1 MYVRCP
7 IEDFENP
14 RNFIIGKILEVDDF
28 TENVIVLFLDPF
40 GFKNYYVNIP
50 EKAELPYNYVKRCTL
65 HRESYVT
72 YENRRYTVLSTIKE
86 DEWYYYYLKEALTNN
101 VIKVRE
107 DVVEAPFNGGRIS
120 PAEQLR
126 SYEFQNPAWYFG
138 RSVVSKTIKILDN
151 SVFGF
156 KELAGCKIFLKEH
169 QLRTIMRCLQEK
181 KCRFMLADEVG
192 MGKTIEAASVLKVYL
207 LHNSNK
213 RILIAVPRPLIAQW
227 RAELFIK
234 FEIILGNN
242 VNDNYVE
249 LIAEEDIEEYINGL
263 WDFVI
268 ADEAH
273 KLLANRKLYTYFHL
287 LSKRS
292 DNILLLSATP
302 VQQKKEAYLALLKLI
317 MPDKY
322 DHFSIDDF
330 QILVEKQKSITK
342 STYLVL
348 QDFDDYMD
356 NVSDIL
362 ENGNNP
368 YENDDCVDLFDDIQ
382 NGLRKISKLI
392 DDEGFEKILSEI
404 NIESYD
410 YGKSTIQEALLYVCE
425 NYQIEKNIIRNRRR
439 YMEEELPH
447 RTVREIEYELN
458 PDKNTY
464 EHTTYEAIVDWIS
477 GQEISSDIFE
487 KQYIPL
493 LTAFFSSSWAFNKE
507 IERQKG
513 KGIVIDS
520 DVEENAKEWL
530 NAEEWMLNELEDVLA
545 EPYNYSSRILSIV
558 DFIDQEIFEEKVVV
572 FTNYTDTFEKYGQVL
587 KAYFGEEKIALF
599 NKKMNE
605 EELELSIYRFQNEDS
620 CKILL
625 CDETGG
631 EGRNLQGA
639 DYVIHIDLPWDANS
653 IEQRIGR
660 LDRLGRPANKDV
672 CSVVTFAK
680 NTLEEELYN
689 FWNKGLNIFT
699 QSLSGLEIIM
709 NEINASIIHAVTSD
723 FRYGISNAINEII
736 ESSQKMEKE
745 IREEQH
751 FDSAAFIY
759 ATLNQ
764 ELKRLLHYYTVNEN
778 ELFENAMMG
787 WAKLA
792 GLKGQFSED
801 GIVRFNENSFS
812 IKSAENSMLIPPNW
826 MEYVNNTSNV
836 FSRKIRELY
845 EERTGKATVV
855 GNREIIG
862 TFNREL
868 SIKNDYLHFFA
879 PGDEVFDCI
888 VDNAINSYKGTC
900 TAIAVESDFDWCG
913 IVYTW
918 NLYPNSQLLLEKG
931 IPITALRQYKSYI
944 SADQISTAISTQKYD
959 YVPAEKVLKLLD
971 NISREQTAY
980 IQRNVVHLGR
990 RSVKTD
996 SLHIKERYGCS
1007 NVDWFKNTFPEEQWE
1022 NFVTTSMR
1030 VAKHQ
1035 VKEKMRASSNLKQA
1049 EISIEQTLNAEIAQS
1064 KFFGVDVGEIE
1075 QKKQVYETVLK
1086 ALRTTKVELEAA
1098 IFVMVRKTHD

>member
-1 MYVRCP
+1 MPTR
-7 IEDFENP
+7 
-14 RNFIIGKILEVDDF
+14 
-28 TENVIVLFLDPF
+28 
-40 GFKNYYVNIP
+40 
-50 EKAELPYNYVKRCTL
+50 
-65 HRESYVT
+65 
-72 YENRRYTVLSTIKE
+72 
-86 DEWYYYYLKEALTNN
+86 
-101 VIKVRE
+101 
-107 DVVEAPFNGGRIS
+107 
-120 PAEQLR
+120 
-126 SYEFQNPAWYFG
+126 
-138 RSVVSKTIKILDN
+138 
-151 SVFGF
+151 
-156 KELAGCKIFLKEH
+156 
-169 QLRTIMRCLQEK
+169 K